1 MWAYSLGIFL
11 ENIHF
16 TTGTLGAVETK
27 WQGFVQAGEALILNN
42 LKTKVLLFNAQK
54 IQNTAPLLVW
64 IVQQIFTVRNVQFT
78 WLS

>member
-16 TTGTLGAVETK
+16 TTGTLGTVETK
-27 WQGFVQAGEALILNN
+27 WQWLVQTGKALILNN

>member
-11 ENIHF
+11 ENINF
-16 TTGTLGAVETK
+16 TTGTLGTVETK
-27 WQGFVQAGEALILNN
+27 RQWLVQAGKTLVLHN
-42 LKTKVLLFNAQK
+42 LKTKILLFDTQK

-64 IVQQIFTVRNVQFT
+64 IVQQIFTIRNVQFT